1 MKYFYNLQFIVLI
14 QTLGLGI
21 TVLDTANGYYFLFR
35 VSNCIMLNVVI
46 LKVKLSFCYMDSHL
60 VGLVG
65 IIKYLPYQKIFGKY
79 TFFFIIIHGYISI

>member
-1 MKYFYNLQFIVLI
+1 MHIKYFYHLQCVVLII

-21 TVLDTANGYYFLFR
+21 IILDTANSYYFLFR
-35 VSNCIMLNVVI
+35 VSNCIMLNVVT

-65 IIKYLPYQKIFGKY
+65 IIKYLPCQNIFGKY
-79 TFFFIIIHGYISI
+79 T